1 MNSNIQEKCTSTVKK
16 PIETGGIMDK
26 ISGTCVGGGW
36 VIFAQTAGFF
46 QGKKLHNLQKI
57 GLNPEIIFK
66 KWMKTSYCQ
75 TNFLCFGM

>member
-1 MNSNIQEKCTSTVKK
+1 MH
-16 PIETGGIMDK
+16 K
-26 ISGTCVGGGW
+26 ISGTYVGGGW

-46 QGKKLHNLQKI
+46 QGKNLHNLQKI
-57 GLNPEIIFK
+57 ELNPEIIVK